1 MKKIY
6 LLLIAVFFIVLKI
19 SASDIKYETSD
30 FKISLN
36 DKGYVVG
43 IFDKQKRAEYLAN
56 DQMAPL
62 LSIRV
67 NNVFEYPNQLLQK
80 NDVLTLSF
88 SKNKVKAEIRV
99 ITKLNY
105 ISFELIGITKNA
117 NVELIVWGPYPT
129 KISETIGECVGVVRN
144 NQFAIGIQSLNVKT
158 LGGYPSE
165 ENDIEPAFDI
175 FATGNIV
182 DLSADWK
189 KKKHYRGQTAKVQNF
204 GSVLQAY
211 CRNRNKSRIISNWNH
226 EAYVA
231 PAFNDGG
238 VIGSKIALFGCS
250 PENALA
256 TIGNIEVAEGLPH
269 PMIDGEWGKTVNSA
283 TASYLIVGFDETS
296 LDEAM
301 ELTKK
306 AGLKYLYH
314 GGPFKTW
321 GHFLLNE
328 KQFPENWSSM
338 KKYVERANAQGIM
351 LGVHTLSNFI
361 TTNDKYVTPI
371 PDKRLAKVGE
381 SNITADVSIEADEIF
396 IESPQFFNQMK
407 NNSLHSVVIGDEII
421 RYKEVSVS
429 EPWKLTGCVRGAF
442 NTKPEVHLKG
452 SGIGK
457 LMDHGY
463 KVFLSDASLSSEISK
478 NIAMLFNETDL
489 MQVSFDGLEGVW
501 ASGMGQYSRNLFLKD
516 WYDNL
521 KPALKGKVMNDA
533 SNPSHYNWHINTRYN
548 WGEPWYAGFRE
559 SQTSYRLMNQDFY
572 RRNLLPSMLGWFS
585 MTAQTS
591 VEDTEWLLA
600 RAAGF
605 DAGFAFNLRFEN
617 VKRNGHSEEIFM
629 AINNW
634 ETARMAGAFSTEQKL
649 KMEDINNEYHLQP
662 VGPGKW
668 DLFPYQVRRFVQE
681 QKIRQPGE
689 PLFSTQEFDNPYS
702 EQPLMFIMNLLP
714 AENSKGASVNKITLE
729 VNNYNKIEIPLSI
742 KPDQQLKLDETGKL
756 ILFDKNWKLI
766 QTVDLAGKI
775 PVLSNGKNKII
786 IDAEFTGEGTSKLKI
801 EMKTIGK
808 AERITS
814 NKN

>member
-1 MKKIY
+1 
-6 LLLIAVFFIVLKI
+6 
-19 SASDIKYETSD
+19 
-30 FKISLN
+30 
-36 DKGYVVG
+36 
-43 IFDKQKRAEYLAN
+43 
-56 DQMAPL
+56 
-62 LSIRV
+62 
-67 NNVFEYPNQLLQK
+67 
-80 NDVLTLSF
+80 
-88 SKNKVKAEIRV
+88 
-99 ITKLNY
+99 
-105 ISFELIGITKNA
+105 
-117 NVELIVWGPYPT
+117 
-129 KISETIGECVGVVRN
+129 
-144 NQFAIGIQSLNVKT
+144 
-158 LGGYPSE
+158 
-165 ENDIEPAFDI
+165 
-175 FATGNIV
+175 
-182 DLSADWK
+182 
-189 KKKHYRGQTAKVQNF
+189 
-204 GSVLQAY
+204 
-211 CRNRNKSRIISNWNH
+211 
-226 EAYVA
+226 
-231 PAFNDGG
+231 
-238 VIGSKIALFGCS
+238 
-250 PENALA
+250 
-256 TIGNIEVAEGLPH
+256 
-269 PMIDGEWGKTVNSA
+269 
-283 TASYLIVGFDETS
+283 
-296 LDEAM
+296 
-301 ELTKK
+301 
-306 AGLKYLYH
+306 
-314 GGPFKTW
+314 
-321 GHFLLNE
+321 
-328 KQFPENWSSM
+328 
-338 KKYVERANAQGIM
+338 
-351 LGVHTLSNFI
+351 
-361 TTNDKYVTPI
+361 
-371 PDKRLAKVGE
+371 
-381 SNITADVSIEADEIF
+381 
-396 IESPQFFNQMK
+396 
-407 NNSLHSVVIGDEII
+407 
-421 RYKEVSVS
+421 
-429 EPWKLTGCVRGAF
+429 
-442 NTKPEVHLKG
+442 
-452 SGIGK
+452 
-457 LMDHGY
+457 
-463 KVFLSDASLSSEISK
+463 
-478 NIAMLFNETDL
+478 
-489 MQVSFDGLEGVW
+489 
-501 ASGMGQYSRNLFLKD
+501 
-516 WYDNL
+516 L